1 MNNRSW
7 LLVIAVLGLTVL
19 SGAGITSYNIQKL
32 PEFPEEVNKVL
43 QNSCFGCHTTDARSE
58 DAKAAMDFNIWDE
71 YKLTKKIS
79 LLNKIDVVLKESS
92 MPPERMLKRF
102 PERALSD
109 DQVKLIR
116 DWAQNETKKLMK

>member
-1 MNNRSW
+1 MGF
-7 LLVIAVLGLTVL
+7 VH
-19 SGAGITSYNIQKL
+19 L

-79 LLNKIDVVLKESS
+79 LLNKIDVVLKEGN

-102 PERALSD
+102 PERALSN

-116 DWAQNETKKLMK
+116 DWAKNETKKLMK